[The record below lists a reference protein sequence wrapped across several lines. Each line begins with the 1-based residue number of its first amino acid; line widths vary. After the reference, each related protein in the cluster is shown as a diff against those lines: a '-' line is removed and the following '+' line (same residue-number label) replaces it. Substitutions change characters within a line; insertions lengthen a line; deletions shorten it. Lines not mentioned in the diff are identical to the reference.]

1 MCNHGEVLY
10 QVPSSKV
17 LGWIIQSRRLEVIF
31 ECHNL
36 FSGVVS
42 FGTGCALE
50 KYPGVYTRTS
60 CYLDWIGEE
69 FDLKA
74 RSTKAVASQ
83 DWSTECPDD
92 SGVLSR

>member
-1 MCNHGEVLY
+1 ML
-10 QVPSSKV
+10 
-17 LGWIIQSRRLEVIF
+17 IIQMSEPVRTV
-31 ECHNL
+31 
-36 FSGVVS
+36 FSGIVS

-69 FDLKA
+69 FGLKA

-83 DWSTECPDD
+83 DWSTSCPDD
-92 SGVLSR
+92 SGVLSKSADKGELTK

>member
-1 MCNHGEVLY
+1 MNV
-10 QVPSSKV
+10 
-17 LGWIIQSRRLEVIF
+17 IIF
-31 ECHNL
+31 
-36 FSGVVS
+36 FPGVVS